1 MLPPA
6 GSPAPTTPARS
17 RPDLRSLIE
26 IVAVATIYVVAG
38 RLGLRFD
45 AVAGFA
51 TLVWAPS
58 GIALAALLLLGRH
71 VWPGIALGA
80 FTVTILA
87 GATVPVATGI
97 TIGSTLA
104 AVLAAWALRRMPGFR
119 RELDHVTDVLAL
131 ILVGALLSTTISATA
146 GAASLLLGGRI
157 PLHDVASVWFAWWL
171 GDAVGDIIVAPL
183 LLAWAA
189 GGPIRFDR
197 RRALEAAA
205 VAAVLIT
212 ITLVIFAGPPA
223 AARSRFWQPYML
235 APVIIWA
242 ALRFGL
248 RGTTAAVAC
257 GAVIAIAFTARGAGP
272 FARGSVQDDLVFL
285 QTFMALGASTF
296 LTLAATTAE
305 RGRAAAERAH
315 MLERERQARAEA
327 QDAER
332 RSAFLYKA
340 TTALLGHPADHDARL
355 QLVAQLIAAQFAD
368 FCLIDVLEPSDRMR
382 RIAAAHADPARAPV
396 MDALRRFPPHLDA
409 GGDIA
414 QAVRTSHTSVRN
426 DITDAQ
432 LGADGGEGRGVGER
446 DPEALSLLRA
456 LGLRACVCAPL
467 IARERTLGALTVARC
482 ADGRRFTP
490 GDVLLVEDFALRIAL
505 AIDNAELYR
514 DALVANQAKSD
525 FLAVMSHELRTPLTA
540 IVGYTEL
547 LASEVS
553 GPLVPKQKEQLSRMK
568 AGSDHLRRLIEQI
581 LTFSRLEMARENVQ
595 PERADLTA
603 IVREVAALAE
613 PMIDARRL
621 RFICRI
627 PAEPIVMDIDTQKVR
642 QIVLNLL
649 SNASKF
655 TEEGEIELFL
665 RRDGDGIVLEVRD
678 TGIGISAEHVEKIF
692 DPFWQVEQGN
702 TRSVGGAGLGLTVS
716 RRLARLLGG
725 ELTVLS
731 RPGRGSLF
739 TLRLPA
745 GTARAGLLTWE
756 QALSR

>member
-26 IVAVATIYVVAG
+26 IVAVATIYVAAG

-58 GIALAALLLLGRH
+58 GISLAALLLLGRH
-71 VWPGIALGA
+71 VWIGIAIGA
-80 FTVTILA
+80 LTVNTLA
-87 GATVPVATGI
+87 GASVPIASGI

-104 AVLAAWALRRMPGFR
+104 AVLAAWALQRMPGFR

-131 ILVGALLSTTISATA
+131 ILVGALLSTTISATI
-146 GAASLLLGGRI
+146 GTASLLLGGRI
-157 PLHDVASVWFAWWL
+157 ALHEVASVWFAWWL

-189 GGPIRFDR
+189 GGPMRFDR

-205 VAAVLIT
+205 VAALLVT

-223 AARSRFWQPYML
+223 AARSRFWEPYML
-235 APVIIWA
+235 APVVVWA
-242 ALRFGL
+242 ALRFGV
-248 RGTTAAVAC
+248 RGTTAAIAC
-257 GAVIAIAFTARGAGP
+257 AAVLAIAFTARGAGP
-272 FARGSVQDDLVFL
+272 FARASLHEDLVFL
-285 QTFMALGASTF
+285 QTFMAIGASTF

-305 RGRAAAERAH
+305 RERAAADRAH
-315 MLERERQARAEA
+315 MLERERQARADA

-355 QLVAQLIAAQFAD
+355 QLVAQLIATQFAD
-368 FCLIDVLEPSDRMR
+368 FCLIDVLEQPDRMR
-382 RIAAAHADPARAPV
+382 RVAAAHADPARAQAV
-396 MDALRRFPPHLDA
+396 DALRRFPPHLDA

-414 QAVRTSHTSVRN
+414 QAVRTAQSVVRN

-432 LGADGGEGRGVGER
+432 LGDGGGRGVGER
-446 DPEALSLLRA
+446 DPEALALLRA

-467 IARERTLGALTVARC
+467 VARERTLGALTVARC
-482 ADGRRFTP
+482 ADGRRFSP
-490 GDVLLVEDFALRIAL
+490 GEVLLVEDFALRIAL

-553 GPLVPKQKEQLSRMK
+553 GPLVPKQKEQLGRMK

-595 PERADLTA
+595 PERADLAA

-655 TEEGEIELFL
+655 TEDGEIELLL

-678 TGIGISAEHVEKIF
+678 TGIGISPEHVEKIF